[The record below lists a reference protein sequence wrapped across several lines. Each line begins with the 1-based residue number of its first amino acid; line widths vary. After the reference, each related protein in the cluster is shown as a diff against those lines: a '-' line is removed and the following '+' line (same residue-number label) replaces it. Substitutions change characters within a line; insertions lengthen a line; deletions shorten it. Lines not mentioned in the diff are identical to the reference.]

1 MEPRFFRRSFSAHCF
16 YFGCPHVFRQACTSV
31 GPGISSLCLM
41 REDGG
46 NGPSCGVG
54 VTRISVLFCFAG
66 TRLGFINSAVHAH
79 SVICTA
85 IGLLPRGLSLQ
96 ATHLPLRSSGTSAP
110 ISAFDYLSS
119 VSVHRAWC
127 GGLDVLF
134 RCTRP
139 FSWCWWCAS
148 STPSSAPS
156 SCRRGRCFSG
166 WRISSTS
173 IRCDVHTAVG
183 CLSTMFWDSKA
194 ETVHYLPSTYACV
207 WPEQDLPL
215 SWRSRQG
222 ALVHRASPSSPG
234 GSRRSLSP
242 RARCHWLMSR

>member
-1 MEPRFFRRSFSAHCF
+1 MVATALRWCHSHFCA
-16 YFGCPHVFRQACTSV
+16 
-31 GPGISSLCLM
+31 
-41 REDGG
+41 
-46 NGPSCGVG
+46 
-54 VTRISVLFCFAG
+54 VLFC
-66 TRLGFINSAVHAH
+66 RHSLGFINSAVHAH

-85 IGLLPRGLSLQ
+85 IGPLPRGLSLQ
-96 ATHLPLRSSGTSAP
+96 ATHLRLRSCGTSAP

-156 SCRRGRCFSG
+156 SCRRGLCFSG

-194 ETVHYLPSTYACV
+194 DTVHYLPSTYACV

-215 SWRSRQG
+215 S
-222 ALVHRASPSSPG
+222 
-234 GSRRSLSP
+234 
-242 RARCHWLMSR
+242 